1 MEYHVAKDPA
11 HKNCVH
17 RYSWRVEIA
26 ASSWALQSSE
36 LGTQLT
42 SSDLLSLIPSSKK
55 MDLPQLYLQGTPT
68 DNQLPYESQS
78 LWLKK
83 GCSPLSPT
91 SCPLEQHVQQWRVQ
105 IQVRFSC
112 LAHIFCTLLRSLT
125 FEIWMK
131 SVKIPILYRDLVES
145 AAAWSQHMLFSFKT

>member
-17 RYSWRVEIA
+17 RYSWRVEIV

-36 LGTQLT
+36 LGTELT
-42 SSDLLSLIPSSKK
+42 SSELLSLIPSSKK

-68 DNQLPYESQS
+68 EPASLRVPVLVTEEGMFFFKPYFLPIRAACATVKSANSSQIFMF
-78 LWLKK
+78 
-83 GCSPLSPT
+83 
-91 SCPLEQHVQQWRVQ
+91 R
-105 IQVRFSC
+105 
-112 LAHIFCTLLRSLT
+112 HIFCTLIRSLT

-131 SVKIPILYRDLVES
+131 SEKIPILYRDILES
-145 AAAWSQHMLFSFKT
+145 AAAWSQHMLFSYKT